1 MSTQKPQLPEL
12 PLDAWEDTK
21 MTVHL
26 FAQIVGKIRLK
37 MMPRKNHW
45 WSVTLYASPTGLTTH
60 PIPYADGFETFEITL
75 NLLAHRL
82 ELVTSRGESEAFPLE
97 QGLSVAE
104 FHRELFDA
112 LERYG
117 IRPHILDKPYDLP
130 ATKPFS
136 EITEY
141 ASYQPEYVERYWRI
155 MLWVN
160 GVFEE
165 FSGRFYGKTCPVHLY
180 WHHMDL
186 AVTRFSGKKEPPLSP
201 DRTIADKDAY
211 THEVISFG
219 FWAGDENVRA
229 PAFYS
234 YTFPSP
240 EGLDKEPLSPGAAT
254 WADVGGSPMAMLMY
268 DDLRREADP
277 RKALLDY
284 LESAYQA
291 GAKLAGW
298 DIEALTV
305 PPLSDL

>member
-141 ASYQPEYVERYWRI
+141 ASYQPEY
-155 MLWVN
+155 
-160 GVFEE
+160 GV
-165 FSGRFYGKTCPVHLY
+165 
-180 WHHMDL
+180 
-186 AVTRFSGKKEPPLSP
+186 
-201 DRTIADKDAY
+201 
-211 THEVISFG
+211 
-219 FWAGDENVRA
+219 
-229 PAFYS
+229 
-234 YTFPSP
+234 
-240 EGLDKEPLSPGAAT
+240 
-254 WADVGGSPMAMLMY
+254 
-268 DDLRREADP
+268 RR
-277 RKALLDY
+277 ALLAHHAVG
-284 LESAYQA
+284 ERSVR
-291 GAKLAGW
+291 G
-298 DIEALTV
+298 V
-305 PPLSDL
+305 